1 MSPRAQA
8 KSSRDKVQAHRK
20 RLRQQGLRPI
30 QIWVPDM
37 RSPKF
42 VTEAHKQS
50 LAVAKS
56 SHARQEQEF
65 IDAISD
71 GGGDWSGDWS
81 GK

>member
-1 MSPRAQA
+1 
-8 KSSRDKVQAHRK
+8 
-20 RLRQQGLRPI
+20 
-30 QIWVPDM
+30 M

-50 LAVAKS
+50 LAVAKTA
-56 SHARQEQEF
+56 HARQDQEF

-71 GGGDWSGDWS
+71 GSGDWS

>member
-8 KSSRDKVQAHRK
+8 KSSRDKVRAHRK
-20 RLRQQGLRPI
+20 RLRQQGLHPI

-50 LAVAKS
+50 LAVANS
-56 SHARQEQEF
+56 SHARADQEF

-71 GGGDWSGDWS
+71 GSGDWSGD
-81 GK
+81 